1 MAPGDTGL
9 CVPMSMDLQL
19 SEVFAASETVA
30 LRIYKAA
37 KSIPQNP

>member
-19 SEVFAASETVA
+19 SEMFAASEAVA
-30 LRIYKAA
+30 LRIRQAA
-37 KSIPQNP
+37 KNIPQNP